1 MATKSS
7 GSSSSGSRSRSRQSS
22 NGGGA
27 SQASQPAARRR
38 SQQKQNGGAGDPDV
52 LIDVP
57 QLKVEEIGLEV
68 DNLHA
73 RIALEAKLGDL
84 LELHVG
90 ADVVA
95 DRVALEIKGVDAQ
108 AQLKARLDNVFTILD
123 RTLKTVD
130 ENPEILT
137 QLAQNST
144 AQASLQAAG
153 GDDEE

>member
-22 NGGGA
+22 NGGSA

-38 SQQKQNGGAGDPDV
+38 SQSNGGGGEPDV
-52 LIDVP
+52 LLDIP
-57 QLKVEEIGLEV
+57 QLKVDEIALEV

-90 ADVVA
+90 ADVVV

-130 ENPEILT
+130 ENPEILA

-144 AQASLQAAG
+144 AQASLQAGG

>member
-22 NGGGA
+22 NGGGS

-38 SQQKQNGGAGDPDV
+38 SQQNGDAGEPDV

-73 RIALEAKLGDL
+73 RLALEAKLGDL
-84 LELHVG
+84 LEIHVG

-130 ENPEILT
+130 ANPEILT

>member
-22 NGGGA
+22 NGGSA

-38 SQQKQNGGAGDPDV
+38 SQQNGGAGEPDV

>member
-22 NGGGA
+22 NGGSA

-38 SQQKQNGGAGDPDV
+38 SQQNGGAGDPDV

-108 AQLKARLDNVFTILD
+108 AQLKARLDNVYTILD

-130 ENPEILT
+130 ANPEILT

>member
-22 NGGGA
+22 NGGSA

-38 SQQKQNGGAGDPDV
+38 SQQNGDAGEPDV

-130 ENPEILT
+130 ENPELLT

>member
-22 NGGGA
+22 NGGSA

-38 SQQKQNGGAGDPDV
+38 SQQNGGAGDPDV
-52 LIDVP
+52 VIDVP

-108 AQLKARLDNVFTILD
+108 AQLKARLDNVYTILD

-130 ENPEILT
+130 ANPEILT

>member
-1 MATKSS
+1 
-7 GSSSSGSRSRSRQSS
+7 
-22 NGGGA
+22 
-27 SQASQPAARRR
+27 
-38 SQQKQNGGAGDPDV
+38 V

-108 AQLKARLDNVFTILD
+108 AQLKARLDNVYTILD

-130 ENPEILT
+130 ANPEILT